1 MKKWIISIVL
11 VVLVIGGGATA
22 YGIFNSKKEEA
33 SVPLTETQTAV
44 AEVGNVE
51 VTVSGTGS
59 ISTINE
65 EIITAEEN
73 NAVVEEVLVAV
84 GDTVEEGDDLI
95 TFEDDDLDPI
105 EAPFTGEITT
115 LNVEAEDTLS
125 MGTEM
130 IEVTDYSNLQMV
142 VNVDEL
148 DIAKV
153 KVGQTA
159 QIDVS
164 ALTDSEFTGTVTSVS
179 KEANESESS
188 SVAQYAVNVKIN
200 KPTGIKVGMTA
211 EAVITTESK
220 TNVLTVPIEAVQTQ
234 DDQYYVRVQS
244 SEVASTTEQTKQQV
258 QSSSD
263 SSTSTSEEASTES
276 QATQKTVEV
285 GLKNDEVAEIISG
298 LSEGEEV
305 VLPTLQSSDDSE
317 SGMQEMMKGFPGG
330 DMPQGGMGQ
339 GGNRG
344 GSSQ

>member
-1 MKKWIISIVL
+1 MKKWILSL
-11 VVLVIGGGATA
+11 VVVVVIIGGGASA
-22 YGIFNSKKEEA
+22 YGIYNSKTQEA
-33 SVPLTETQTAV
+33 STPVIQTQTAV
-44 AEVGNVE
+44 AEVGNVD

-65 EIITAEEN
+65 DIILAEEN

-84 GDTVEEGDDLI
+84 GDTVEEGEDLI

-105 EAPFTGEITT
+105 EAPFSGEVTT
-115 LNVEAEDTLS
+115 LNVKEEDTVS
-125 MGTEM
+125 MGTEL
-130 IEVTDYSNLQMV
+130 IEVTDYNHLEMV

-148 DIAKV
+148 DISKV

-159 QIDVS
+159 KIDVS
-164 ALTDSEFTGTVTSVS
+164 ALPDTEFTGTVTSVP

-200 KPTGIKVGMTA
+200 EPKGMKVGMTA

-220 TNVLTVPIEAVQTQ
+220 QNVITVPIEAVQKQ
-234 DDQYYVRVQS
+234 GDQYYVQAS
-244 SEVASTTEQTKQQV
+244 ASTEEGSTPENEQ

-263 SSTSTSEEASTES
+263 TKTADIES
-276 QATQKTVEV
+276 AAPQGTQKTVEV
-285 GLKNDEVAEIISG
+285 GLQNEEVAEIISG

-305 VLPTLQSSDDSE
+305 ILPTLQSSDDSE
-317 SGMQEMMKGFPGG
+317 ENMREMMKSGFPGSE
-330 DMPQGGMGQ
+330 MPGGNMGQ

-344 GSSQ
+344 GTGQ